1 MFFIHL
7 SSALLPKQV
16 SYRLLSSLAR
26 SQLRYNTQLFHSRL
40 LDTVGYHYLLSF
52 KRKWNDCFI
61 KNRFLFH
68 LKTPIFFTVTFRGN
82 IIGFYSALELKKA
95 REMWPKRSFTE
106 AVAYVNLKCAVA
118 NLFLVQRTANSS
130 KVETFF
136 MKLFGGHQLVLL
148 NESWTI
154 LVPGLNETSP

>member
-68 LKTPIFFTVTFRGN
+68 WKQPF
-82 IIGFYSALELKKA
+82 FYSHFLGKQYRILLCSRAKNS
-95 REMWPKRSFTE
+95 REIWTKRSFTE

-118 NLFLVQRTANSS
+118 NLFPCSAYSKLV
-130 KVETFF
+130 
-136 MKLFGGHQLVLL
+136 
-148 NESWTI
+148 ESWN
-154 LVPGLNETSP
+154 LLYEVVLRPPVGFAERELKLY

>member
-26 SQLRYNTQLFHSRL
+26 SQLRHNTQLFHSRL

-52 KRKWNDCFI
+52 KRKWNDFFI

-68 LKTPIFFTVTFRGN
+68 QKTPIFFTVTFRGN

-95 REMWPKRSFTE
+95 REM
-106 AVAYVNLKCAVA
+106 
-118 NLFLVQRTANSS
+118 
-130 KVETFF
+130 
-136 MKLFGGHQLVLL
+136 
-148 NESWTI
+148 
-154 LVPGLNETSP
+154 

>member
-61 KNRFLFH
+61 KNSH
-68 LKTPIFFTVTFRGN
+68 FFTVTFRRN
-82 IIGFYSALELKKA
+82 IIGFYSALEPKKS

-118 NLFLVQRTANSS
+118 NLFPCSAYSKLVQSWNLLYEVVLRPPAGFA
-130 KVETFF
+130 EREL
-136 MKLFGGHQLVLL
+136 KLY
-148 NESWTI
+148 
-154 LVPGLNETSP
+154 